1 MGIIPTMS
9 YIRKR
14 KKNGRIYLEEVK
26 SVRVGGKVV
35 QKHIRYIGREADKET
50 ILSSSISNVSVEK
63 IKLYGPLL
71 VLNHLSNE
79 IELSDILGKYGN
91 EVLSLVFAH
100 CMDYK
105 SVNQMARWY
114 ERTDLNMIL
123 RLDKLTEER
132 LLKALDSIESKNLDI
147 LQKNIFEKVKQ
158 IYDIDMKGIIYDVTN
173 TYLHGKKCLL
183 GKLGKDKNGVKGRP
197 LIQIGLGVTRKDGVP
212 IFHKTFDGN
221 ISDSRT
227 LYDLITSFNQYKIN
241 SGLMIYDRGITSAR
255 NLKEIKRLKWDTIC
269 GMASN
274 DRLKKIARKIISK
287 EKLTD
292 IKQRI
297 KLNKTVF
304 YTFSQKYTVEG
315 IKGKLLIC
323 YNEQKEKDLR
333 ESRYDEILN
342 AQYLLKNGKSIKT
355 GLENFFYK
363 TGNLN
368 RKAIADAEEFDGFSF
383 VFSTKTIPTKEIMEL
398 YFHDKDIVEK
408 AFQSLKGIVKLRPI
422 RHWLYNRVTAHVF
435 ICYLSYLLLS
445 LLKIKLNKMNMS
457 PVEALRELESLYK
470 VYIRDT
476 KKGFKLTRTVAL
488 TKSQEKIL
496 KAIDKKLVS
505 CCSG

>member
-1 MGIIPTMS
+1 MS

-14 KKNGRIYLEEVK
+14 KKGGRIYLEEVQ
-26 SVRVGGKVV
+26 SVRVGSKVI
-35 QKHIRYIGREADKET
+35 QKHIRYIGREADKKT
-50 ILSSSISNVSVEK
+50 ILSSSISNVYIEK

-79 IELSDILGKYGN
+79 IGLSDILGEYGN

-123 RLDKLTEER
+123 HLDKLTEDR
-132 LLKALDSIESKNLDI
+132 LLKALDSIESKKLEI
-147 LQKNIFEKVKQ
+147 LQKDIFEKVKQ
-158 IYDIDMKGIIYDVTN
+158 IYNVDMKGIIYDVTN

-183 GKLGKDKNGVKGRP
+183 GKLGKDKDGVKGRP
-197 LIQIGLGVTRKDGVP
+197 LIQIGLGVTRKDGIP

-227 LYDLITSFNQYKIN
+227 LYDLITSFSQYKIN
-241 SGLMIYDRGITSAR
+241 SGLMVYDRGITSAR

-274 DRLKKIARKIISK
+274 DRLKKIARKFISK
-287 EKLTD
+287 GNLTD

-315 IKGKLLIC
+315 I
-323 YNEQKEKDLR
+323 
-333 ESRYDEILN
+333 
-342 AQYLLKNGKSIKT
+342 
-355 GLENFFYK
+355 
-363 TGNLN
+363 
-368 RKAIADAEEFDGFSF
+368 
-383 VFSTKTIPTKEIMEL
+383 
-398 YFHDKDIVEK
+398 
-408 AFQSLKGIVKLRPI
+408 
-422 RHWLYNRVTAHVF
+422 
-435 ICYLSYLLLS
+435 
-445 LLKIKLNKMNMS
+445 
-457 PVEALRELESLYK
+457 
-470 VYIRDT
+470 
-476 KKGFKLTRTVAL
+476 
-488 TKSQEKIL
+488 
-496 KAIDKKLVS
+496 
-505 CCSG
+505 